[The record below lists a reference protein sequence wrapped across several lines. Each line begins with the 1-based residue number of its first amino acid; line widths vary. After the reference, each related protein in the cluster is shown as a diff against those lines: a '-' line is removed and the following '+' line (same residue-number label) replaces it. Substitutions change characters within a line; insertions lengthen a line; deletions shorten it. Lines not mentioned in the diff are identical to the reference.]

1 MNLTE
6 HYNIFVANMTEGIR
20 RDLSEALGCTIESIK
35 QLGVGFY
42 PAKQVWVFPERD
54 AIGNIVGLSVRTA
67 TGNKF
72 MLADTMCPG
81 IPKSNRG
88 LIYAVKQDDTNP
100 YIPGADNW
108 TRCTTDL
115 VCPICGRA
123 KYCMVSSE
131 NTDDPQAVLCTKVK
145 KGSDPSYSSNDGQ
158 SFLHIR
164 KKGGRKHGSLLAV
177 SDHPI
182 VVVEGASDVL
192 TAVSLGF
199 IAVGKPNCKGGHEY
213 LADRVGKRPVLVMGE
228 NDGPG
233 TTGME
238 NTHALLAMSTKAG
251 MLLPPPEYKDLRQWY
266 TQAGLS
272 QAEFILYAKDH
283 AVWKDDNS
291 RTFQDDEPTLIA
303 SRYLEQCHTTDT
315 TVTLRYHHNRWVVW
329 DGHKYAPRMPEMVK
343 GDLYRWLDTC
353 KIVQSGKGK
362 SETKKY
368 VANAARVR
376 NIMEAMNNFCPVEG
390 DAPVWLDN
398 NPTPV
403 RDLVV
408 FKNGILNVQTME
420 MMQNDPTL
428 FTYNGLPYEYD
439 PDADYS
445 WWSDLVYDILGGD
458 ADRIRL
464 LQQWFGYNMVSD
476 VSQEKLMFFIGPPRS
491 GKGTMTEALKTV
503 LGQDQVAATDMDD
516 MAGNFG
522 YEHLMGKQ
530 CVTIGDLKTS
540 GHTNVERALQR
551 LLNITG
557 EDGVTVNMKGK
568 PAIPHVHLSCRF
580 TISMNLLP
588 ALRDNANAI
597 MPRLSFLRFPNS
609 YVGREDRGLKSKI
622 RQHGQSIATWALA
635 GLLDLRSSG
644 RFVEPAC
651 DLDMIPTVRRLNS
664 PMLAFIEDCC
674 ELTPEY
680 RELRFN
686 IRSCYKAWCKAGCY
700 TTESDDMMRQHI
712 CAVQPEV
719 HYGRVEVMDS
729 ATDMWVGIRLTD
741 QAKKDY
747 L

>member
-1 MNLTE
+1 MTLTE
-6 HYNIFVANMTEGIR
+6 QYNIFVANMTEGIR
-20 RDLSEALGCTIESIK
+20 RDLSEALGCTIDSIK

-72 MLADTMCPG
+72 MLPD
-81 IPKSNRG
+81 SHRG
-88 LIYAVKQDDTNP
+88 LIYAVKQEDEMP

-108 TRCTTDL
+108 TRCTPDL
-115 VCPICGRA
+115 VCPVCGRT

-145 KGSDPSYSSNDGQ
+145 KGSDPTYSSNDGQ
-158 SFLHIR
+158 SFLHIL
-164 KKGGRKHGSLLAV
+164 KKGGRKHGPRLGDSE
-177 SDHPI
+177 HPI

-192 TAVSLGF
+192 AAISLDLVA
-199 IAVGKPNCKGGHEY
+199 IGKPNCKGGHEY
-213 LADRVGKRPVLVMGE
+213 LADRIGKRPVLVMGE

-251 MLLPPPEYKDLRQWY
+251 MMLPPAEYKDLRQWY

-272 QAEFILYAKDH
+272 QAGFILYAKDH
-283 AVWKDDNS
+283 AEWKDDNS
-291 RTFQDDEPTLIA
+291 RTFTDDDATLIA
-303 SRYLEQCHTTDT
+303 GRYLEQCHTSDD

-353 KIVQSGKGK
+353 KLVQSGKGA
-362 SETKKY
+362 SVPKKY
-368 VANAARVR
+368 LATTGRVR
-376 NIMEAMNNFCPVEG
+376 NIMEAMSNFCPVEG

-403 RDLVV
+403 RDLIV

-428 FTYNGLPYEYD
+428 FTYNGLPFDYD

-516 MAGNFG
+516 MAGSFG

-609 YVGREDRGLKSKI
+609 YVGREDRGLKTKI
-622 RQHGQSIATWALA
+622 RQHGQSIATWSLA
-635 GLLDLRSSG
+635 GLLDLRESG

-651 DLDMIPTVRRLNS
+651 DQEMIPTVKRLNS

-674 ELTPEY
+674 ELAPEY

-700 TTESDDMMRQHI
+700 MTESDDMMRQHI
-712 CAVQPEV
+712 CAVHPEV